1 MCESNSTLAG
11 ESSLLCLATQA
22 REGGV
27 FCKSEDTTLLEITE
41 IQIRK
46 YLNWNRFSKQKR
58 CVNLIGLLAEVPEG
72 WRGLFFTLPPVAPRH
87 LHDACGFHRG

>member
-1 MCESNSTLAG
+1 MWQAPPQSFGQLPQQVGYHIHT
-11 ESSLLCLATQA
+11 SLCRAFPPAKKTSKI
-22 REGGV
+22 GF

-58 CVNLIGLLAEVPEG
+58 CVNLIAREG
-72 WRGLFFTLPPVAPRH
+72 RELVVKVR
-87 LHDACGFHRG
+87 